1 MLRFLSRRKTKQPH
15 PQSNGAVRGGLQSF
29 QQSIQPVKTNKNLLV
44 CKVIVLDGTDLTVE
58 VSKKALGSDLLEQVF
73 YSLDLTEKDYFG
85 LQYTDVNH
93 VQHWLDPTKL
103 LKKQVKIGP
112 PFTFRLRVKFYSSEP
127 NNLREE
133 LTRYQFFLQL
143 KQDIQTGRLE
153 CQLQTA
159 VELSALA
166 LQSECG
172 DYDSDVH
179 NAAFVSEFRFV
190 PNQTEEMEE
199 MILEEF
205 KKCKGS
211 TPAQAEMNY
220 LNKAKWLEMY
230 GVDNHRVWGKDGC
243 EYSLGLTPTGILV
256 FEKTQKIGLFFWPKI
271 TKLDFKKKKLSVVV
285 VEDDEEGREQEHTFV
300 FRLENEKACKH
311 LWKCAVEHHAF
322 FRLRGSAKAPAV
334 KQSFFRMGSRFRYSG
349 RTEFQTTMTSRSRR
363 TVQFERRP
371 SQRFARRQSH
381 VLRERRIPP
390 TVVEAEGPSTSTSPT
405 VPAEVS
411 VPVEGKKDLPP
422 VYDSRPT
429 SAMSNLGRSTSA
441 ASETKPSSIN
451 TDSTAESRLDSLLK
465 SLVKESKPNLYVDES
480 KNDLNSVCSNNK
492 QAEGR
497 DSSLASESEMLAA
510 KLKAI
515 EFPSPTPSM
524 VNSMKE
530 VNKVIPNNQTP
541 KVGVTSLKPIP
552 PDQLKCNILKAKIE
566 EEMKK
571 GPIDLNLDS
580 SGRSSSP
587 YGDVK
592 KVVNGEGKS
601 DEGLLNSLERLDAL
615 IKGQVSAR

>member
-1 MLRFLSRRKTKQPH
+1 MISMQLVKTNSWLLAGVGLMMSPAAYRTMLKWTPINEMILFARFATTHTKLSVIVCYTLTNKADDDVKDGFCETLQAVTKDIPKHDVLCVVGDLNAKVGADRKYCPEVLGPHGLDQIKENGALLVDFALNNDLFVGGTLFEHKYVHKYIWTSPDGSTRNQIDHFLIARRWPTSLLDVRGYRRADAQSDHMLIIVHIQIKLHAQKKIKQDMKKLFLSRRKTKQPH

-103 LKKQVKIGP
+103 LKKQVELAVGLKFLEFGP

-300 FRLENEKACKH
+300 F
-311 LWKCAVEHHAF
+311 
-322 FRLRGSAKAPAV
+322 
-334 KQSFFRMGSRFRYSG
+334 
-349 RTEFQTTMTSRSRR
+349 
-363 TVQFERRP
+363 
-371 SQRFARRQSH
+371 
-381 VLRERRIPP
+381 
-390 TVVEAEGPSTSTSPT
+390 
-405 VPAEVS
+405 
-411 VPVEGKKDLPP
+411 
-422 VYDSRPT
+422 
-429 SAMSNLGRSTSA
+429 
-441 ASETKPSSIN
+441 
-451 TDSTAESRLDSLLK
+451 
-465 SLVKESKPNLYVDES
+465 
-480 KNDLNSVCSNNK
+480 
-492 QAEGR
+492 
-497 DSSLASESEMLAA
+497 
-510 KLKAI
+510 
-515 EFPSPTPSM
+515 
-524 VNSMKE
+524 
-530 VNKVIPNNQTP
+530 
-541 KVGVTSLKPIP
+541 
-552 PDQLKCNILKAKIE
+552 
-566 EEMKK
+566 
-571 GPIDLNLDS
+571 
-580 SGRSSSP
+580 
-587 YGDVK
+587 
-592 KVVNGEGKS
+592 
-601 DEGLLNSLERLDAL
+601 
-615 IKGQVSAR
+615 